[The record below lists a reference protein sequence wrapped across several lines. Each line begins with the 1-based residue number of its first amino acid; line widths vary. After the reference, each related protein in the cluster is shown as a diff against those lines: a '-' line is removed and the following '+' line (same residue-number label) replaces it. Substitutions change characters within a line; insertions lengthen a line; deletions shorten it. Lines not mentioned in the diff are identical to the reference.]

1 MAQKQGLF
9 SLVLL
14 KPRLASKAGRGVS
27 IPLSLGR
34 DGAGCQENCV
44 SLEESQLLVIG
55 GDTAGTSYP
64 LDPKQLELR
73 WASGKAAKEEVGKE
87 ALDLFCWYSFTT
99 HSYQLEEQG
108 LL

>member
-1 MAQKQGLF
+1 M
-9 SLVLL
+9 
-14 KPRLASKAGRGVS
+14 
-27 IPLSLGR
+27 
-34 DGAGCQENCV
+34 

-108 LL
+108 LLYSFFFFHMEKLRCSWN